1 MFCTFQLQN
10 ELCKHKI
17 HTLSLQAVDLL
28 LAFTSVDRTKR
39 QQLAAIRREC
49 GGASG
54 TTHAQRPR
62 HSASLQVDQRD
73 AALISQ
79 KRRRRLLPL
88 CSRAHGER
96 LEALVGYPPQV
107 RNPCHGPR
115 CNVYRVPMP
124 PPPSCNNLVTT
135 ATEGGMVYR
144 HIVEKHTLHL
154 RILHPIHLEEGEAL
168 VLASGQQKLAPWV
181 EVHGRYGRP
190 GGLHLVAI
198 SHRCHL
204 KGTSRQAG
212 RAAQSTAS
220 LQDSC
225 AIPIPGAGLGPPG
238 ARV

>member
-88 CSRAHGER
+88 RDTAQLQS
-96 LEALVGYPPQV
+96 
-107 RNPCHGPR
+107 
-115 CNVYRVPMP
+115 
-124 PPPSCNNLVTT
+124 NLLL
-135 ATEGGMVYR
+135 Y
-144 HIVEKHTLHL
+144 
-154 RILHPIHLEEGEAL
+154 
-168 VLASGQQKLAPWV
+168 SF
-181 EVHGRYGRP
+181 
-190 GGLHLVAI
+190 
-198 SHRCHL
+198 
-204 KGTSRQAG
+204 TSRNVC
-212 RAAQSTAS
+212 SFTFLKVTENKVKTS
-220 LQDSC
+220 N
-225 AIPIPGAGLGPPG
+225 
-238 ARV
+238 